1 MFLNGLPLSFRE
13 ELDEAIAKNHSDCC
27 VEEIGDVLFSIVALA
42 KQLNINSEE
51 ALRSANNRFIDRMRF
66 IERMAQSDG
75 RELDS
80 LTEEELLSYYR
91 LAKDL
96 GSK

>member
-1 MFLNGLPLSFRE
+1 M
-13 ELDEAIAKNHSDCC
+13 
-27 VEEIGDVLFSIVALA
+27 EEIGDVLFSIVALA

-66 IERMAQSDG
+66 IERKAQSDG

>member
-1 MFLNGLPLSFRE
+1 M
-13 ELDEAIAKNHSDCC
+13 
-27 VEEIGDVLFSIVALA
+27 EEIGDVLFSIVALA
-42 KQLNINSEE
+42 KQLNINSE

-66 IERMAQSDG
+66 IERKAQSDG